1 MVELGIDVWRFGG
14 GVESVAVI
22 LVVGLVYRSV
32 SAGVGLV
39 YRFGSWS
46 WVSNRVSSC
55 GFLVGVSRRFDCG
68 DLGFGVLGLFGSCS
82 GVVDYGGVSS
92 NPCHVSLLL
101 DDATCD
107 MDMLMVVVLNNKF
120 SLFVKVCGHGCE
132 LVNIVG
138 ASDGVLDID
147 VEKQDCDGL
156 RCKRAEGE
164 ALGVKHFCYLN
175 EARKDEK
182 DVKIRELTAE
192 LQRERKRSAA
202 FQEQLDMVLKD
213 TEDHSH
219 HLSRNIDD
227 IVQSAR
233 EIESKRAN
241 RNKQRSEGLLIQF
254 SKVIRNI
261 DQAPIENCCFE
272 SPNIL
277 DTNKS
282 PFPVAVEDSPGYQD
296 KSHYN
301 LTSKFILWQNLL
313 IC

>member
-55 GFLVGVSRRFDCG
+55 GFLVGVSR
-68 DLGFGVLGLFGSCS
+68 
-82 GVVDYGGVSS
+82 
-92 NPCHVSLLL
+92 
-101 DDATCD
+101 
-107 MDMLMVVVLNNKF
+107 
-120 SLFVKVCGHGCE
+120 
-132 LVNIVG
+132 
-138 ASDGVLDID
+138 SDGVLDID

-156 RCKRAEGE
+156 RFALILNLMQHWCKRAEGE

-233 EIESKRAN
+233 EIESKRFN
-241 RNKQRSEGLLIQF
+241 G
-254 SKVIRNI
+254 
-261 DQAPIENCCFE
+261 
-272 SPNIL
+272 
-277 DTNKS
+277 
-282 PFPVAVEDSPGYQD
+282 QD
-296 KSHYN
+296 LN
-301 LTSKFILWQNLL
+301 LSNLL
-313 IC
+313 GMPHANLLGIGV